1 MMEDSDGMHR
11 RGASPGV
18 YRIDPG
24 ATTVR
29 FTTRAVFGLL
39 PVQGFFTVDHGR
51 ILITEDI
58 GDSAV
63 DVVIRAASFESG
75 NPQRDEHVRSLD
87 YLDAAAHPEIVF
99 RSRDVERSA
108 EGASVQGSL
117 TVRGVTRPTVLTLGP
132 VITDD
137 QCLRAQAATSID
149 RYAFGLT
156 KAKGMTGR
164 HLGITLEV
172 VAFPIGA

>member
-1 MMEDSDGMHR
+1 MHR

-75 NPQRDEHVRSLD
+75 NPQRDEHVRSSD
-87 YLDAAAHPEIVF
+87 YLDAPVHPEIVF
-99 RSRDVERSA
+99 RSRDVKRSA

-132 VITDD
+132 VVTDD

-172 VAFPIGA
+172 IAFPIGT